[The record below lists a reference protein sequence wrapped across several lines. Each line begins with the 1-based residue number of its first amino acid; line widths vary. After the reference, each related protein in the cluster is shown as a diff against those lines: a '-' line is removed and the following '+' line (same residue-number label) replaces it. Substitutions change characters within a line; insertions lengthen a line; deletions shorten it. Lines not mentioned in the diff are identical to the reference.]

1 MLALKIILGILLFL
15 VLLLFLRVKISVIS
29 DGGDTKLLL
38 RILGIPI
45 KLYPS
50 KPKKKKVRLSDYT
63 PRGLRRAQKKKDK
76 QALKEEK
83 KKKPQQEEKEKPP
96 LSDTVSAIT
105 ALVKKIVSK
114 FFRHLRID
122 VAKIHI
128 SVGTP
133 DAAKTAVL
141 YGVVCQ
147 GVAYLCEILER
158 ITNVKKT
165 KQTDISVVSDF
176 VSGKTK
182 ADIDISFSLVV
193 WQALDILIGA
203 ALEFIKNKAT
213 SNKNHVKGTNKN
225 G

>member
-15 VLLLFLRVKISVIS
+15 VLLLFLRVKISIIS
-29 DGGDTKLLL
+29 DGGNTKLLL

-45 KLYPS
+45 KLYPT
-50 KPKKKKVRLSDYT
+50 KEKKRKIRMSDYT
-63 PRGLRRAQKKKDK
+63 PRGLRRAQKKKEK
-76 QALKEEK
+76 QALKES
-83 KKKPQQEEKEKPP
+83 KKKPQNTQEEKSA
-96 LSDTVSAIT
+96 LSDTVSVIT
-105 ALVKKIVSK
+105 ALVKKIVSR

-122 VAKIHI
+122 VAKIYV

-165 KQTDISVVSDF
+165 KKTEVSVVSDF
-176 VSGKTK
+176 VSGKTR
-182 ADIDISFSLVV
+182 ADINISFSLVV
-193 WQALDILIGA
+193 WQALDILLSA
-203 ALEFIKNKAT
+203 AFEFIKNKAST
-213 SNKNHVKGTNKN
+213 NKNHVKGTDKN